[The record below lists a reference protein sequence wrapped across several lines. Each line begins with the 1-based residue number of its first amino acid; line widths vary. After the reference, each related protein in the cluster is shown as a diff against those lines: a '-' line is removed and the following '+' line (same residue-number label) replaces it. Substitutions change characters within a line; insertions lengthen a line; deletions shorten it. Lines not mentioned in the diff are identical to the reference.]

1 LTSGTESQRG
11 RKSSARRQSPI
22 PISAPRQAA
31 AHAVVDPTRRAILAR
46 LFDNPLS
53 VGELAEE
60 FPVSR
65 PAISQHLR
73 VLKDARLVT
82 DTAVGTRRV
91 YAIDI
96 DGFRNLRRFF
106 DQFWGEA
113 LAAFKRK
120 AEKK

>member
-1 LTSGTESQRG
+1 MAKGAKSRKTPGGSRHRPLFEIPFDIHPQALTYR
-11 RKSSARRQSPI
+11 PI
-22 PISAPRQAA
+22 
-31 AHAVVDPTRRAILAR
+31 
-46 LFDNPLS
+46 
-53 VGELAEE
+53 
-60 FPVSR
+60 SR